1 MKWGALALLVLIA
14 TGVFFWKH
22 EEPVSAPQQMAA
34 WQTLDASRVSTL
46 SIQKNGEPAIELHRQ
61 GNQWMIAGKAAD
73 AQAVQRLLN
82 DLSAMRPVRI
92 VTRKRDHDALLGL
105 DAHAITVK
113 LTDAAGKP
121 LLHATIG
128 KQGANLIST
137 YLRLQ
142 GEDVVYA
149 VNKPLVWQL
158 NRSATAWG
166 KTVPH
171 PAITASAADAYAT
184 DTYATDTYA
193 TAHETKTP

>member
-92 VTRKRDHDALLGL
+92 VTRKRDHDAMLGL
-105 DAHAITVK
+105 DEHAITLK
-113 LTDAAGKP
+113 LSDAAGKP
-121 LLHATIG
+121 LLHAAIG

-149 VNKPLVWQL
+149 VNKSLVWQL
-158 NRSATAWG
+158 NRPAAAWEQ
-166 KTVPH
+166 VLPH
-171 PAITASAADAYAT
+171 PTVAQQPATDAYTTDSYATDAYAVV
-184 DTYATDTYA
+184 
-193 TAHETKTP
+193 HHQ